1 MEVLGVTELLR
12 RASQG
17 DKVAEAELLP
27 QVYRELHSIA
37 LNHLRRERP
46 GHTLQATALVNEAY
60 MKLSAQANSD
70 WKSRAHFFAFAAQSM
85 RRILVDYARQRGAA
99 KRGDGAI
106 HEPLEEGIMVSNQPM
121 SAQQSEL
128 IINMDEALTR
138 LEKINP
144 RQAKVVELR
153 FFTGL
158 TEEEIG
164 VALGISTRT
173 VKREWTMAR
182 AWLYGELSC

>member
-60 MKLSAQANSD
+60 MKLSA
-70 WKSRAHFFAFAAQSM
+70 
-85 RRILVDYARQRGAA
+85 
-99 KRGDGAI
+99 
-106 HEPLEEGIMVSNQPM
+106 
-121 SAQQSEL
+121 
-128 IINMDEALTR
+128 
-138 LEKINP
+138 
-144 RQAKVVELR
+144 
-153 FFTGL
+153 
-158 TEEEIG
+158 
-164 VALGISTRT
+164 
-173 VKREWTMAR
+173 
-182 AWLYGELSC
+182 

>member
-1 MEVLGVTELLR
+1 
-12 RASQG
+12 
-17 DKVAEAELLP
+17 
-27 QVYRELHSIA
+27 
-37 LNHLRRERP
+37 
-46 GHTLQATALVNEAY
+46 
-60 MKLSAQANSD
+60 
-70 WKSRAHFFAFAAQSM
+70 M

-144 RQAKVVELR
+144 PRPK
-153 FFTGL
+153 
-158 TEEEIG
+158 
-164 VALGISTRT
+164 
-173 VKREWTMAR
+173 
-182 AWLYGELSC
+182 WLNCDFLPG